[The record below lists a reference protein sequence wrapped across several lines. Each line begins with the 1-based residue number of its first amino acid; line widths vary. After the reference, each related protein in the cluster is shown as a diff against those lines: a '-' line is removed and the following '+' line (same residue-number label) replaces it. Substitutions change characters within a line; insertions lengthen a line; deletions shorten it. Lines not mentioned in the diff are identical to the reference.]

1 MQSQGPSQV
10 EGGEGDGKAGKQDRF
25 QASYLTLLLEEA
37 GRGAA

>member
-10 EGGEGDGKAGKQDRF
+10 EGGGDGKTGKQDRF
-25 QASYLTLLLEEA
+25 QASYLTLLLEDA